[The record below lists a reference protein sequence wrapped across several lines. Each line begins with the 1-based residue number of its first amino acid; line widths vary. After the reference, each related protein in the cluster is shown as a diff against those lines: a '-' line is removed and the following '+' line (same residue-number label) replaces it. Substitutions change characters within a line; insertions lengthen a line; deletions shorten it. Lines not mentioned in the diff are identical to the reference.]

1 MSWLKY
7 GNTFMATSFAEVS
20 SYIAMDL
27 HSAQNDMSFGI
38 EAPRLQSSIDASL
51 RPERAASASG
61 RMLCLCIVV
70 LSHF

>member
-1 MSWLKY
+1 VSLLNN
-7 GNTFMATSFAEVS
+7 GNTLIAILEGEVLS
-20 SYIAMDL
+20 ITANVL